1 MNPLITT
8 LPAAFGLIM
17 GVVGAIF
24 YTGNSAHPFWRRFY
38 TILPG
43 IVLCC
48 FVPAGLNSA
57 GVFAP
62 ELGKQIY
69 SFAATYLLPA
79 SLFLMTLSMDV
90 PKLLGL
96 GWKVLAMF
104 LTASLAIILGG
115 VLSLAIFHAIA
126 PEWVDGDRIWRGF
139 ATIAGSW
146 IGGAANQ
153 AAMKELYHV
162 DGDLFGTMLLI
173 DATLASVWLF
183 AILAMARHAPR
194 IDRWLKADT
203 QGIDQVIRT
212 VEAYE
217 REHAR
222 ITTLPDLMQMLG
234 LTFAVVG
241 ISHTCGNLIAAW
253 FNQYPRAAEYS
264 LNSAFFWQV
273 LLVTLIGLLLSFT
286 PARKLD
292 HAGASKLGTALIYI
306 LIAAI
311 GMQIRLNGI
320 HEQWR
325 LLLVGALWMGIH
337 IAIVF
342 AVARLIRAPLFFLC
356 VGSNAN
362 TGGASSAAIVATA
375 FHPAQS
381 CGISSPPDFP
391 APCAA
396 PSPTTTTANT
406 AARPPSFVAPSSP
419 ARKAASSTPGLAAET
434 ATSIPTTT
442 ATSTRAPIPLPAA
455 AKPAPIT
462 SFSCATTRAARK
474 KR

>member
-62 ELGKQIY
+62 DLGKQIY

-241 ISHTCGNLIAAW
+241 ISHTCG
-253 FNQYPRAAEYS
+253 
-264 LNSAFFWQV
+264 
-273 LLVTLIGLLLSFT
+273 
-286 PARKLD
+286 
-292 HAGASKLGTALIYI
+292 
-306 LIAAI
+306 
-311 GMQIRLNGI
+311 
-320 HEQWR
+320 
-325 LLLVGALWMGIH
+325 
-337 IAIVF
+337 
-342 AVARLIRAPLFFLC
+342 
-356 VGSNAN
+356 
-362 TGGASSAAIVATA
+362 
-375 FHPAQS
+375 AQ
-381 CGISSPPDFP
+381 
-391 APCAA
+391 
-396 PSPTTTTANT
+396 T
-406 AARPPSFVAPSSP
+406 
-419 ARKAASSTPGLAAET
+419 
-434 ATSIPTTT
+434 
-442 ATSTRAPIPLPAA
+442 
-455 AKPAPIT
+455 
-462 SFSCATTRAARK
+462 
-474 KR
+474 

>member
-1 MNPLITT
+1 MTPLITT

-17 GVVGAIF
+17 GVVGLIF
-24 YTGNSAHPFWRRFY
+24 ATGDSAHPFWRRFY
-38 TILPG
+38 AIIPG
-43 IVLCC
+43 IILCC

-62 ELGKQIY
+62 GLGKQIY
-69 SFAATYLLPA
+69 GFAATYLLPA

-90 PKLLGL
+90 PKLIGL

-104 LTASLAIILGG
+104 FTATLAIMLGG
-115 VLSLAIFHAIA
+115 IISFTVFHFIA
-126 PEWVDGDRIWRGF
+126 PDWVDGEHIWRGF
-139 ATIAGSW
+139 STLAGSW

-153 AAMKELYHV
+153 AAMKELYQV
-162 DGDLFGTMLLI
+162 DDALFGTMLLI

-183 AILAMARHAPR
+183 AILVMARHAAR
-194 IDRWLKADT
+194 IDHWLRADT
-203 QGIDQVIRT
+203 SGINAVIDT
-212 VEAYE
+212 VERYE

-222 ITTLPDLMQMLG
+222 ITTLPDLMKMLG

-241 ISHTCGNLIAAW
+241 LAHPLGGALAAW
-253 FNQYPRAAEYS
+253 FAQFPRAVEYS

-273 LLVTLIGLLLSFT
+273 ISVTLAGLCLSFT
-286 PARKLD
+286 RARHLD

-311 GMQIRLNGI
+311 GMQIQLHGI
-320 HEQWR
+320 FDQWR
-325 LLLVGALWMGIH
+325 LLLVAALWLAVH

-375 FHPAQS
+375 FHPALAPVGVLL
-381 CGISSPPDFP
+381 GILGYTLGTVGGYF
-391 APCAA
+391 
-396 PSPTTTTANT
+396 TAEIL
-406 AARPPSFVAPSSP
+406 RHIVAP
-419 ARKAASSTPGLAAET
+419 
-434 ATSIPTTT
+434 
-442 ATSTRAPIPLPAA
+442 
-455 AKPAPIT
+455 
-462 SFSCATTRAARK
+462 
-474 KR
+474 

>member
-1 MNPLITT
+1 
-8 LPAAFGLIM
+8 
-17 GVVGAIF
+17 
-24 YTGNSAHPFWRRFY
+24 
-38 TILPG
+38 
-43 IVLCC
+43 
-48 FVPAGLNSA
+48 
-57 GVFAP
+57 
-62 ELGKQIY
+62 
-69 SFAATYLLPA
+69 
-79 SLFLMTLSMDV
+79 
-90 PKLLGL
+90 
-96 GWKVLAMF
+96 MF

-375 FHPAQS
+375 FHPALAPVGVLL
-381 CGISSPPDFP
+381 GILGY
-391 APCAA
+391 
-396 PSPTTTTANT
+396 TLGTIGGYITAEIL
-406 AARPPSFVAPSSP
+406 RHIVAP
-419 ARKAASSTPGLAAET
+419 
-434 ATSIPTTT
+434 
-442 ATSTRAPIPLPAA
+442 
-455 AKPAPIT
+455 
-462 SFSCATTRAARK
+462 
-474 KR
+474 

>member
-62 ELGKQIY
+62 DLGKQIY

-342 AVARLIRAPLFFLC
+342 AVARLI
-356 VGSNAN
+356 
-362 TGGASSAAIVATA
+362 
-375 FHPAQS
+375 
-381 CGISSPPDFP
+381 PDFP

-406 AARPPSFVAPSSP
+406 AARPPSFAAPSSP

-434 ATSIPTTT
+434 ATSIPITT

-455 AKPAPIT
+455 AKPTPIT

>member
-1 MNPLITT
+1 MNPLVTT
-8 LPAAFGLIM
+8 LPAAFGLTM

-48 FVPAGLNSA
+48 FIPAGLNSA

-62 ELGKQIY
+62 DLGGQIY
-69 SFAATYLLPA
+69 RFAATYLLPA

-104 LTASLAIILGG
+104 LTASLAIIIGG
-115 VLSLAIFHAIA
+115 VLSLTIFHLIA

-162 DGDLFGTMLLI
+162 DGELFGTMLLI

-203 QGIDQVIRT
+203 SSIEQVIKT
-212 VEAYE
+212 VETYE

-222 ITTLPDLMQMLG
+222 ITTLADIMQMLG

-241 ISHTCGNLIAAW
+241 VSHSLGNALAAW
-253 FNQYPRAAEYS
+253 FNQYPLAAEYS

-273 LLVTLIGLLLSFT
+273 LLVTLIGLALSFT

-325 LLLVGALWMGIH
+325 LLLVGTLWMGIH

-342 AVARLIRAPLFFLC
+342 AVARLIRAPLFYLC

-375 FHPAQS
+375 FHPALAPVGVLL
-381 CGISSPPDFP
+381 GILGY
-391 APCAA
+391 
-396 PSPTTTTANT
+396 TLGTIGGYITAEIL
-406 AARPPSFVAPSSP
+406 RHIV
-419 ARKAASSTPGLAAET
+419 G
-434 ATSIPTTT
+434 I
-442 ATSTRAPIPLPAA
+442 
-455 AKPAPIT
+455 
-462 SFSCATTRAARK
+462 
-474 KR
+474 

>member
-17 GVVGAIF
+17 GVIGAIF

-153 AAMKELYHV
+153 AAIRLPQ
-162 DGDLFGTMLLI
+162 
-173 DATLASVWLF
+173 VWL
-183 AILAMARHAPR
+183 
-194 IDRWLKADT
+194 
-203 QGIDQVIRT
+203 
-212 VEAYE
+212 
-217 REHAR
+217 
-222 ITTLPDLMQMLG
+222 
-234 LTFAVVG
+234 
-241 ISHTCGNLIAAW
+241 
-253 FNQYPRAAEYS
+253 
-264 LNSAFFWQV
+264 
-273 LLVTLIGLLLSFT
+273 
-286 PARKLD
+286 
-292 HAGASKLGTALIYI
+292 
-306 LIAAI
+306 
-311 GMQIRLNGI
+311 
-320 HEQWR
+320 
-325 LLLVGALWMGIH
+325 
-337 IAIVF
+337 
-342 AVARLIRAPLFFLC
+342 
-356 VGSNAN
+356 
-362 TGGASSAAIVATA
+362 
-375 FHPAQS
+375 
-381 CGISSPPDFP
+381 
-391 APCAA
+391 
-396 PSPTTTTANT
+396 
-406 AARPPSFVAPSSP
+406 
-419 ARKAASSTPGLAAET
+419 
-434 ATSIPTTT
+434 IPTT
-442 ATSTRAPIPLPAA
+442 AKVRPSICMRSGRVVMRAC
-455 AKPAPIT
+455 
-462 SFSCATTRAARK
+462 SRS
-474 KR
+474 

>member
-62 ELGKQIY
+62 DLGKQIY

-234 LTFAVVG
+234 MTFAVVG

-375 FHPAQS
+375 FHPALAPVGVLL
-381 CGISSPPDFP
+381 GILGY
-391 APCAA
+391 
-396 PSPTTTTANT
+396 TLGTIGGYITAEIL
-406 AARPPSFVAPSSP
+406 RHIVAP
-419 ARKAASSTPGLAAET
+419 
-434 ATSIPTTT
+434 
-442 ATSTRAPIPLPAA
+442 
-455 AKPAPIT
+455 
-462 SFSCATTRAARK
+462 
-474 KR
+474 